1 VSSVLRIDRIKLP
14 LPLVGVSLNMLMLR
28 LYSFVKTL
36 LLLLRST
43 QTMLKVRDN
52 GLQVCFPF
60 DTESG
65 SDSSEKRFL
74 PPGISCLRT

>member
-1 VSSVLRIDRIKLP
+1 MKLP
-14 LPLVGVSLNMLMLR
+14 LPLVVVSLNMLMLR

-43 QTMLKVRDN
+43 QTILKVCNN

-60 DTESG
+60 DVESG
-65 SDSSEKRFL
+65 SDSSEKRVL
-74 PPGISCLRT
+74 PSA